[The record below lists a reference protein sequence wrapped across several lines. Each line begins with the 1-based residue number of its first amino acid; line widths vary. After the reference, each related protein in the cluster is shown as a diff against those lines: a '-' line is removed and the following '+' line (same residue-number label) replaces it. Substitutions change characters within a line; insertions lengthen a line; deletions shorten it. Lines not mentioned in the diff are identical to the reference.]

1 MIGCNFFKGKNLWQ
15 SKLKCANVISKNI
28 LLVSSLNIYISL
40 NWLFLGIQKIPMYWV
55 WTIPRYNQPYLQKY
69 KDRYE
74 YIHKHTHAHTHTH
87 TYIFTTR
94 EAILQS
100 SSSKITGGFPD
111 GTVVKNPPANAGCG
125 SIPGSGR
132 SFGGNGNPF
141 QYSCLGNPMH
151 RGTCWATVQR
161 VAKSLDMTKH
171 KIKVLKPI

>member
-1 MIGCNFFKGKNLWQ
+1 MN
-15 SKLKCANVISKNI
+15 
-28 LLVSSLNIYISL
+28 
-40 NWLFLGIQKIPMYWV
+40 
-55 WTIPRYNQPYLQKY
+55 T
-69 KDRYE
+69 
-74 YIHKHTHAHTHTH
+74 HTHTHTH

-141 QYSCLGNPMH
+141 QYSYLGNPTH

-161 VAKSLDMTKH
+161 VAKSLDTTKH